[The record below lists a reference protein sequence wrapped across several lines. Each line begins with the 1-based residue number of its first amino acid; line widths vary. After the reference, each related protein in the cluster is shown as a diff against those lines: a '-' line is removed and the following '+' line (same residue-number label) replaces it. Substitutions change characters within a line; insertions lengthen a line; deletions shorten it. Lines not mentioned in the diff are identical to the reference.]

1 LIHQEANAQRFQGKQ
16 PESTQMEAVMTTP
29 ISGVSPHVR
38 VDTYTGAS
46 GARMPASAKMASLF
60 DRIDS
65 SGAGVITRSQFNNAF
80 QTMQPP
86 GDFKTRG
93 ADAIWSTLT
102 SRQSNSIAKNDFVT
116 GMLAQMRSMR
126 APSP

>member
-1 LIHQEANAQRFQGKQ
+1 
-16 PESTQMEAVMTTP
+16 MTTP
-29 ISGVSPHVR
+29 VSSVSPHVR

-46 GARMPASAKMASLF
+46 GARMPASTKMANLF
-60 DRIDS
+60 DRIDR
-65 SGAGVITRSQFNNAF
+65 SGAGVITRSQFETAF

-86 GDFKTRG
+86 RDFKSRG
-93 ADAIWSTLT
+93 ADAIWSSLT
-102 SRQSNSIAKNDFVT
+102 SGQSGGISKTDFIS